1 MHWGHAVSDDLVSWE
16 HKDIALFPSKSADRN
31 GCFSGSAVEHDGK
44 MYIYYTGVRYLTED
58 PEDIHTCPEDNF
70 TSSQMMI
77 ISDDGERFDNMNRK
91 SIAVEPIEDT
101 SIGSRSDTRDP
112 KVWRG
117 KNAWYMVVGST
128 SADKGRLLFY
138 KSTDLMNW
146 EYVNFTS
153 RDDLGFMWECPDYFE
168 VDGTQVLIV
177 SPMGISDVGYQN
189 LSVCMTVGFDEE
201 NCEMKIPD
209 KYNMLDHGLDLYA
222 PQSTTDAAGRRV
234 IVAWARMPESDDC
247 GRNGM
252 FCIPRVVSVKN
263 GHIYFSVHPDIEK
276 QFSRRISGISAADKA
291 GYRVSL
297 DINDGERV
305 DIGGYIISRAG
316 QKIRADR
323 SKVFRGHNEIK
334 TKFETPEIIGDIHL
348 DIYVDEN
355 LIETYI
361 NGGEYVLSNVVYD
374 LGKYLR
380 ADRECEIFT
389 LAEGE
394 KNEKI

>member
-234 IVAWARMPESDDC
+234 MVAWARMPEPDER

-263 GHIYFSVHPDIEK
+263 SHIFFSVHPNIEK